1 MSSKDGEY
9 QTIQNLSSDSV
20 DILQKISL
28 VKKIALYL
36 KARVPDYMEVDD
48 MVQIGMVGLIEAS
61 KLYDA
66 SVGVTFDEYAKRR
79 IKGAILDEV
88 RKSSSLSRLAVKTT
102 ESTTRLKRHSQI
114 ILRKNQQMLR

>member
-66 SVGVTFDEYAKRR
+66 SVGVTFDEYANCLLYTSPSPRDR
-79 IKGAILDEV
+79 Q
-88 RKSSSLSRLAVKTT
+88 KSRMPSSA
-102 ESTTRLKRHSQI
+102 
-114 ILRKNQQMLR
+114 

>member
-9 QTIQNLSSDSV
+9 QAIQNLSSDSV
-20 DILQKISL
+20 DILQKLGL

-66 SVGVTFDEYAKRR
+66 SLGVTFDEYAKRR

-88 RKSSSLSRLAVKTT
+88 RKSVAYLD
-102 ESTTRLKRHSQI
+102 
-114 ILRKNQQMLR
+114 

>member
-36 KARVPDYMEVDD
+36 KELLLKITLYY
-48 MVQIGMVGLIEAS
+48 LII
-61 KLYDA
+61 
-66 SVGVTFDEYAKRR
+66 VVTLQTY
-79 IKGAILDEV
+79 L
-88 RKSSSLSRLAVKTT
+88 
-102 ESTTRLKRHSQI
+102 
-114 ILRKNQQMLR
+114 